1 MALPADFWYRS
12 FKELSKAVNSYIPTL
27 SLPLPDDL
35 IQVIQAYLDKHYPI
49 EESDSQRLH
58 DELLNIYQRDV
69 KNNPNRYSPF
79 IAILRLLRPAL
90 TGSARI
96 MQWWETVM
104 LPMLDHLTEEKGLVF
119 EYRGILLDILIY
131 DTDGEKKS
139 YDANASALL
148 SEKLLELW
156 LKKTFINYSEAGPDV
171 QYLEEQVKQVLIEFG
186 KKRPKVLITHG
197 PEELR

>member
-1 MALPADFWYRS
+1 
-12 FKELSKAVNSYIPTL
+12 
-27 SLPLPDDL
+27 
-35 IQVIQAYLDKHYPI
+35 
-49 EESDSQRLH
+49 
-58 DELLNIYQRDV
+58 
-69 KNNPNRYSPF
+69 
-79 IAILRLLRPAL
+79 
-90 TGSARI
+90 

>member
-35 IQVIQAYLDKHYPI
+35 IQVIQAYLDKHYLI

-58 DELLNIYQRDV
+58 DELLNIYERDV
-69 KNNPNRYSPF
+69 KNNPNRYSTF

-90 TGSARI
+90 TGSARV

-104 LPMLDHLTEEKGLVF
+104 LPMLDHLAEEKGLVF

-156 LKKTFINYSEAGPDV
+156 LKKASMIYSEAGPEV